1 MEPKL
6 TNTASLKTYSRSK
19 CWKVSNPKDT
29 KSEPLTTKEA
39 VKYLLQGSLKRRVCR
54 FCLTATTSL
63 SELDEILEV
72 ASSGAIFQVTI
83 RDMVA
88 SFYPF
93 QVSDDANFP
102 NKICGKCLDKTIN
115 CYLFTQQCERA
126 ERAVRNC
133 FIDISEKFDKLD
145 PLERVKRRGRQKLNP
160 NHNIIHVE
168 HKNVIDYADP
178 IINIVNAGSSLVT
191 NNNDVQMNEL
201 ECPRCW
207 QVFTNVESL
216 VNHEK
221 IHPKSMWYNC
231 KLCGNSFI
239 KHSHY
244 KKHMK
249 QFHFKENPKINTEK
263 QQFQCNECGFICEEL
278 ENYLQHIEKHKFK
291 NVLEC
296 LVEKKTDNLCGV
308 CLDKGDTMTKLN
320 ETLCLHGGYPEL
332 SGEMTV
338 ATILTATIPE
348 KSHKYDE
355 FLVSKEA
362 NRVAITKRIAK
373 KVVTTNTKHDDMNK
387 ATSAGDIAMK
397 LITVNDIFCFS
408 NPIKISNEIVEDI
421 DETDSSMFEKSQCL
435 DITSLHIDIDG
446 KEDRVGVPFSFSNP
460 IKILDYSGQTNDGE
474 QGIEDMPSNIVKQA
488 QYIEIDPDSDI
499 STIPTLCMTCSI
511 FKKAQC
517 EQCIEKTSINEEGI
531 KKSNVEN
538 KSSQD
543 PCKMCWIF
551 DKVGKCNY
559 CEENIYDKK
568 TKQNKDIADP
578 KEQFNMEPEMTIT
591 IPNRTI
597 EHENIPNQQN
607 IEPEKVIPI
616 LKETAEPVEDNSTRK
631 RKIESEDVLSSSQ
644 KNIEPENEIPS
655 EQYVEPEKVIPILKV
670 NLEPEEI
677 ITTRKRKIEPKE
689 VIPNQI
695 ETTEAGELIPSRKR
709 KIDPEIDVPIVKRSK
724 WQCEICLTNNDN
736 RERCF
741 CCGEKKKQDN
751 TTNFKF
757 TFTKFD
763 YSPKRNKNKQDAV
776 KNNNYIVTNNNEEN
790 EKTEQTVIKDD
801 KQEDYN
807 IEVIKNDLIPNISL
821 PNTEVVDNVIKEDA
835 NQNKIQNEEEMEVN
849 FDDGNDAK
857 IVGNVVKFDGNVAK
871 FDIVG
876 NFGKIDSN
884 FGKMDSNFGKI
895 DSNFGKIDSNIGKM
909 DSNIGK
915 TPVMTNM
922 NFNFGTCSTFTPP
935 MQSFTSPVI
944 PSFNPI
950 STMSPT
956 QFSSLSFNIGTQDN
970 KPRKMLKSMRHRRD
984 RLMKK

>member
-231 KLCGNSFI
+231 KLCGNSFV

-249 QFHFKENPKINTEK
+249 QFHFKENTKINTEK

-296 LVEKKTDNLCGV
+296 LVEKKTDSLCGV
-308 CLDKGDTMTKLN
+308 CLDKGDTMTRLN

-348 KSHKYDE
+348 MNTVHNYTGTKICEKCFNHALSSYIFISKVKYIRHRLNTCISLMLDNLNRIEEPENNVMVEISMETILPITEKKSLEEEYIDDDESQMKIEVLEDE
-355 FLVSKEA
+355 FRIESESSEESSKSENTDDEEIGTVIFDDLKKMLYPVNKERNNKKEEIINDETNKLVNGYQDYEA
-362 NRVAITKRIAK
+362 LSPIGSDVE
-373 KVVTTNTKHDDMNK
+373 
-387 ATSAGDIAMK
+387 K
-397 LITVNDIFCFS
+397 LIASDVEKSTLSDSEESTESEIEKSPKANDVEKSPIDIEKLISDDVNFAMQSPPVNDICSEFLTFKKKPKPKRKLRRPNFTCPFCSKHFISDYFLKNHVLKHINTKINCKVCYEPVKSKFHLFEHMKMFHLAHQKDCNVCDTCGRSFTDMKKFSLHKRTHKTKVCPLCDKLFKSQNTFDIHFQRHAGKFNGRKISRSQTCSFCEKEFS
-408 NPIKISNEIVEDI
+408 NENE
-421 DETDSSMFEKSQCL
+421 L
-435 DITSLHIDIDG
+435 SLHVNKIHLQIKPYSCDMCEKQFYTEHNLSCHKKIHG
-446 KEDRVGVPFSFSNP
+446 FRSKE
-460 IKILDYSGQTNDGE
+460 
-474 QGIEDMPSNIVKQA
+474 
-488 QYIEIDPDSDI
+488 
-499 STIPTLCMTCSI
+499 TCEFCSKI
-511 FKKAQC
+511 FKCRRDLVAHVRKH
-517 EQCIEKTSINEEGI
+517 IGI
-531 KKSNVEN
+531 KPHHCQICRETFYSET
-538 KSSQD
+538 S
-543 PCKMCWIF
+543 
-551 DKVGKCNY
+551 
-559 CEENIYDKK
+559 
-568 TKQNKDIADP
+568 
-578 KEQFNMEPEMTIT
+578 
-591 IPNRTI
+591 
-597 EHENIPNQQN
+597 QQN
-607 IEPEKVIPI
+607 HMKKMHGGRYCCRLCKSVFNRKV
-616 LKETAEPVEDNSTRK
+616 
-631 RKIESEDVLSSSQ
+631 DV
-644 KNIEPENEIPS
+644 KAH
-655 EQYVEPEKVIPILKV
+655 V
-670 NLEPEEI
+670 
-677 ITTRKRKIEPKE
+677 
-689 VIPNQI
+689 
-695 ETTEAGELIPSRKR
+695 
-709 KIDPEIDVPIVKRSK
+709 
-724 WQCEICLTNNDN
+724 
-736 RERCF
+736 
-741 CCGEKKKQDN
+741 
-751 TTNFKF
+751 
-757 TFTKFD
+757 
-763 YSPKRNKNKQDAV
+763 
-776 KNNNYIVTNNNEEN
+776 
-790 EKTEQTVIKDD
+790 
-801 KQEDYN
+801 
-807 IEVIKNDLIPNISL
+807 
-821 PNTEVVDNVIKEDA
+821 
-835 NQNKIQNEEEMEVN
+835 
-849 FDDGNDAK
+849 
-857 IVGNVVKFDGNVAK
+857 NVAH
-871 FDIVG
+871 
-876 NFGKIDSN
+876 NA
-884 FGKMDSNFGKI
+884 M
-895 DSNFGKIDSNIGKM
+895 
-909 DSNIGK
+909 
-915 TPVMTNM
+915 
-922 NFNFGTCSTFTPP
+922 
-935 MQSFTSPVI
+935 
-944 PSFNPI
+944 
-950 STMSPT
+950 
-956 QFSSLSFNIGTQDN
+956 
-970 KPRKMLKSMRHRRD
+970 
-984 RLMKK
+984 